1 MMEGALDQELGY
13 DLELTLAMTLHGYD
27 LTHPYSS
34 RLCSMLHSQ
43 LESSPAGAE
52 GGVRGQGLGPHF
64 FLFTNV
70 SFWPN
75 PLAHGVSVY
84 SSKIVIDFVKCEI
97 VMITVTDKGQSY
109 GFSSSHVW
117 M

>member
-1 MMEGALDQELGY
+1 MLSGVVMEGALDQELGY
-13 DLELTLAMTLHGYD
+13 DLELTLAMTLQGYD

-64 FLFTNV
+64 FSIYKRKFLAKSLGTW
-70 SFWPN
+70 SFSLLIQN
-75 PLAHGVSVY
+75 CNRLC
-84 SSKIVIDFVKCEI
+84 K
-97 VMITVTDKGQSY
+97 M
-109 GFSSSHVW
+109 
-117 M
+117 